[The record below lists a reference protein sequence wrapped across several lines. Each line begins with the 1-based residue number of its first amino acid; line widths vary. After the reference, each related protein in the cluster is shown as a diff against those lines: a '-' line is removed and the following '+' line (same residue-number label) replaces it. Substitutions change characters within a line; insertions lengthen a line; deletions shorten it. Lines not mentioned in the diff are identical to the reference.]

1 MGTIPRVTHE
11 MEESHFHPV
20 VHNRKHNDHDNGP
33 CQEKQEEESRR
44 VFLVH
49 SHLELA
55 HQRRSYLLQLN
66 HVKVNMA

>member
-1 MGTIPRVTHE
+1 

-55 HQRRSYLLQLN
+55 HQRRSYLL
-66 HVKVNMA
+66 